1 MRETLVEHAEHDI
14 HRHQRAQ
21 DQKRLPPAG
30 LVEIAGIAVEA
41 AADAFRHM
49 QFLDRALDVRD
60 RASSGTLGRRLKD
73 TVAEGIDWV

>member
-1 MRETLVEHAEHDI
+1 MRKALIEHAEHDI
-14 HRHQRAQ
+14 HRHQRAE

-30 LVEIAGIAVEA
+30 LVEIAGIAVET

-60 RASSGTLGRRLKD
+60 RDLQRHIGKRG
-73 TVAEGIDWV
+73 